1 MEEGEVKPTR
11 KGTSQGGV
19 ISPLLANIV
28 LNHLDWTLQEHGY
41 KFVRYADDFVIL
53 CKSKAH
59 AERALRLVTQ
69 CIEEDLGLSLN
80 REKTRIATFGKGFI
94 LWPFDCPP
102 SCPIDNFRSV

>member
-1 MEEGEVKPTR
+1 MDEGEIIVHGHAGDIVGLSAR
-11 KGTSQGGV
+11 GGR
-19 ISPLLANIV
+19 I
-28 LNHLDWTLQEHGY
+28 
-41 KFVRYADDFVIL
+41 FVRGDVGYRTGIHMDEFVIL

-80 REKTRIATFGKGFI
+80 REKTRIATFGKGFN